1 VEQSILFSDAPSFY
15 FKSSERFSTQL
26 LILHS
31 VLATCIQLG
40 STEVCFSER
49 ESLSISPELVSGDV
63 LILNRNRTKLTIIPV
78 LDVVQR
84 TANLRISTSVRDL
97 EHRCELK
104 ISFNG
109 RQEWIN
115 GILLSPSHP
124 YTKHNYYYIVGKTR
138 NRVGWSFIDYQ
149 EEREER
155 FLRLGSVT
163 KESFDTLLIITNS
176 LDLCHSPFPLDFISY
191 NPVKI
196 NFGTFEFVKHVNMIG
211 RVHS

>member
-1 VEQSILFSDAPSFY
+1 MEQSILFSDAPSFY

-26 LILHS
+26 LVLHS

-49 ESLSISPELVSGDV
+49 ESLSISPELVSGD
-63 LILNRNRTKLTIIPV
+63 ILVMNPNRSKLTIIPV

-84 TANLRISTSVRDL
+84 TANLQISSHIL
-97 EHRCELK
+97 ERELRCELL

-115 GILLSPSHP
+115 GLLLSPSHP
-124 YTKHNYYYIVGKTR
+124 YTKHNYYYIVGQLR
-138 NRVGWSFIDYQ
+138 GRDDWSFIDYQ

-155 FLRLGSVT
+155 FLRLGSAT
-163 KESFDTLLIITNS
+163 KDSYETLLVITNS
-176 LDLCHSPFPLDFISY
+176 LDLCHSTFPFDLISY
-191 NPVKI
+191 NPIKI
-196 NFGTFEFVKHVNMIG
+196 HFGTFDFKKHVTM
-211 RVHS
+211 